1 MRDLQKDLEL
11 CNEFKREIIDKLPKY
26 EVADILK
33 LERADLIN
41 RFHKECREGW
51 PHAIE
56 RALEAEKHVTELENQ
71 IDILSTTLAMYC
83 SPYYDMQERAEKAEA
98 LARELV
104 HHLDN
109 TACVLASR
117 VKLARKDLIGRTRDG
132 GTQWA
137 SDVLGE
143 VKQVVTKAKEVLGDE

>member
-1 MRDLQKDLEL
+1 MNKRDLK
-11 CNEFKREIIDKLPKY
+11 
-26 EVADILK
+26 
-33 LERADLIN
+33 ADLGIARGMKPLN
-41 RFHKECREGW
+41 TSEYYEGISLETAQQYMMAAEGW

-56 RALEAEKHVTELENQ
+56 RAVE
-71 IDILSTTLAMYC
+71 
-83 SPYYDMQERAEKAEA
+83 AEA

>member
-1 MRDLQKDLEL
+1 MNKRDLK
-11 CNEFKREIIDKLPKY
+11 
-26 EVADILK
+26 
-33 LERADLIN
+33 ADLGIARGMKPLN
-41 RFHKECREGW
+41 TSEYYEGISLETAQQYMMAAEGW

-56 RALEAEKHVTELENQ
+56 MALELEEELTRCGN
-71 IDILSTTLAMYC
+71 TLVELTIALK
-83 SPYYDMQERAEKAEA
+83 DARKRADKAEA